1 MRAYFGHEKNLKAVH
16 AHLPQVLLFLG
27 PESVGKWE
35 LAEYVR
41 EKWKFKNSDTLRIK
55 RLTQDNARAA
65 AKFASE
71 RPRGWSKL
79 VIVRIDKKATVGAQ
93 NALLKSMEE
102 ARDATF
108 IIIAEEPPLD
118 TVSSRAITYRF
129 GLLTEKDIFDILT
142 VRRNFSKER
151 AEVLSRVAGGQV
163 RKALSYNNDQESK
176 LVVMRALDA
185 VHRKD
190 NSALEALAPHWKQE
204 HTELLIQWCY
214 ESLTKKWKLFIPE
227 ESNITGTKVP
237 LRILIA
243 LREDLR
249 PRLVVR
255 AALASVLQGT

>member
-1 MRAYFGHEKNLKAVH
+1 MRPYFGHEKIVKAVNS
-16 AHLPQVLLFLG
+16 HLPGVLLFLG
-27 PESVGKWE
+27 PSSVGKWE

-41 EKWKFKNSDTLRIK
+41 EKWKFKKSDTLRIR
-55 RLTQDNARAA
+55 RLTQENARYA

-79 VIVRIDKKATVGAQ
+79 VIVQIDKKATRGAQ

-102 ARDATF
+102 ASNATF
-108 IIIAEEPPLD
+108 IIVAEEPPLE
-118 TVSSRAITYRF
+118 TVKSRAITYPF
-129 GLLTEKDIFDILT
+129 GLLTEKDIVNILT
-142 VRRNFSKER
+142 VKLNFSESR
-151 AEVLSRVAGGQV
+151 AEFLASIAGGRV
-163 RKALSYNNDQESK
+163 NNALAYNINQDSK
-176 LVVMRALDA
+176 LIIMKALDA

-190 NSALEALAPHWKQE
+190 NTALEALAPAWQQD
-204 HTELLIQWCY
+204 HTDLLIQWCY
-214 ESLTKKWKLFIPE
+214 ESLTGKWKLFLPGEAGI
-227 ESNITGTKVP
+227 SGTKVP

>member
-1 MRAYFGHEKNLKAVH
+1 MRPYFGHEKNVKAVNS
-16 AHLPQVLLFLG
+16 HLPSVLLFLG

-41 EKWKFKNSDTLRIK
+41 EKWKFKKSDTLRIK
-55 RLTQDNARAA
+55 RLTQENARFA

-71 RPRGWSKL
+71 RPKGWSKL
-79 VIVRIDKKATVGAQ
+79 VIVQIDKKATKGAQ
-93 NALLKSMEE
+93 NALLKAMEE

-108 IIIAEEPPLD
+108 ILVAENPPLD
-118 TVSSRAITYRF
+118 TVRSRAITYQF
-129 GLLTEKDIFDILT
+129 GLLTEKNIFDILT
-142 VRRNFSKER
+142 VRRNFSEER
-151 AEVLSRVAGGQV
+151 AEALAAIAGGQIH
-163 RKALSYNNDQESK
+163 KALSYSSDQESK

-190 NSALEALAPHWKQE
+190 NTALEEIAPKWQQE
-204 HTELLIQWCY
+204 HTDLLIQWCY
-214 ESLTKKWKLFIPE
+214 ESLTEKWRLFIPE
-227 ESNITGTKVP
+227 ESNIRGTKVP

-255 AALASVLQGT
+255 AALASVLQGV